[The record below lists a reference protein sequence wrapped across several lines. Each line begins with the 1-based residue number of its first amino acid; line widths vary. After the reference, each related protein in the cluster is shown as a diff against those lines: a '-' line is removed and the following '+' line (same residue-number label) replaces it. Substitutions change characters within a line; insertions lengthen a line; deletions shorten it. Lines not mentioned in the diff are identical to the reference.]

1 MISLMFLLI
10 TIIVLGFFLFVYQ
23 YILKLNNEIKSIKFD
38 YNELLTNIDGIQ
50 IIYNKDIR
58 LLKLEQENIMTQIN
72 LLKNSI
78 NLINRDID
86 RSNKNSEYDLKN
98 NNTLI
103 NDKIDRQ
110 IKNILI
116 DVKNIINE
124 NQASLNLQMK
134 EINNRIFKVEIQ
146 LK

>member
-1 MISLMFLLI
+1 MFVI
-10 TIIVLGFFLFVYQ
+10 KTILVIGFFIFIYKYL
-23 YILKLNNEIKSIKFD
+23 IKLYEYIKSFRF
-38 YNELLTNIDGIQ
+38 YNNAVLDKIADIDGLQ
-50 IIYNKDIR
+50 IIHIKDIR
-58 LLKLEQENIMTQIN
+58 LLKLEQENLMTQIN

-78 NLINRDID
+78 NLINRDMD
-86 RSNKNSEYDLKN
+86 RFNKNSVYDLKSSN
-98 NNTLI
+98 VIL

-110 IKNILI
+110 NKNILI

-124 NQASLNLQMK
+124 NQSALNLQMK